1 MLIKKI
7 GEAIGGTFAGL
18 GCLATGCLL
27 DVAGLFGG
35 LVAIYGV
42 VLAWERYGWSLLWR
56 VPLGIAAVVTVIVVG
71 YEIWSRRDERKG
83 GR

>member
-1 MLIKKI
+1 M
-7 GEAIGGTFAGL
+7 GA
-18 GCLATGCLL
+18 
-27 DVAGLFGG
+27 VR
-35 LVAIYGV
+35 
-42 VLAWERYGWSLLWR
+42 LAWERYGWSLLWR